1 MTGPRGGGGRGGR
14 GGGDFSDSN
23 FGVGYSGHRERFLPI
38 LQQYCP
44 QASESSGNKVKK
56 FKSTFVVYLRVNIG
70 TFIVSVNNVHFCPN
84 IMVPVVCAVHCMAQ
98 SLLVI
103 SNFLHFAVKV
113 FINIFI

>member
-1 MTGPRGGGGRGGR
+1 MTGPRGGEEERGGGEEGR
-14 GGGDFSDSN
+14 GGDFSDSN

-70 TFIVSVNNVHFCPN
+70 TFIVPVNNLHFCQN
-84 IMVPVVCAVHCMAQ
+84 IMSRVVCAVHCMVQ
-98 SLLVI
+98 SLLVSVI
-103 SNFLHFAVKV
+103 SFTLR
-113 FINIFI
+113 

>member
-1 MTGPRGGGGRGGR
+1 MTGPRGGGTRGG
-14 GGGDFSDSN
+14 GWGDFSDSN

-56 FKSTFVVYLRVNIG
+56 IKSTFVVYLRVNIG
-70 TFIVSVNNVHFCPN
+70 TFIVPVNNLHFCPN
-84 IMVPVVCAVHCMAQ
+84 IMAPVLCALHG
-98 SLLVI
+98 
-103 SNFLHFAVKV
+103 NFLHSEVKF